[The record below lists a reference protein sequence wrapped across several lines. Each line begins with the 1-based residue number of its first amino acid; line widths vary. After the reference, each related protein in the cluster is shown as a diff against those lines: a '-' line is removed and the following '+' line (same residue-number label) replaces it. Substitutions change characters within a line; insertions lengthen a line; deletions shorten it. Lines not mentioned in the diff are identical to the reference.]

1 MKQLELRKSHIDIGR
16 LYFWT
21 ATINNWNKLLEEDE
35 LKEVIVSSLK
45 YLVTN
50 KKIEIYAFVIM
61 PNHLHFVWQL
71 MKMNGKEKP
80 HASFLKYTAHA
91 FEQYLQTNKPGNLKL
106 YSVDAANKQYEFWQ
120 RDSLAFELL
129 KRQTLNQKMD
139 YIHYN
144 PCVGRWN
151 LCKEPQ
157 DYYYSSASFY
167 EKGIDNFG
175 FLKHIGEVL

>member
-61 PNHLHFVWQL
+61 PDHLHFVWQL

-91 FEQYLQTNKPGNLKL
+91 FEQYYRSG
-106 YSVDAANKQYEFWQ
+106 S
-120 RDSLAFELL
+120 
-129 KRQTLNQKMD
+129 
-139 YIHYN
+139 
-144 PCVGRWN
+144 
-151 LCKEPQ
+151 
-157 DYYYSSASFY
+157 
-167 EKGIDNFG
+167 
-175 FLKHIGEVL
+175 